1 MKLPVE
7 KFYDEMFKEYEGG
20 DMRYRGNMNYKRIYV
35 AGSYNADNVV
45 KVLNNIKRGTQVCVE
60 LLEKGYVPFCPWLD
74 FGFHWYSDKLTI
86 EDYYRYSIG
95 WLEVSDCIY
104 ILKNSENSK
113 GTQAEIKK
121 AIELDIPVLYEGKDE
136 L

>member
-7 KFYDEMFKEYEGG
+7 KFYDEMFKDYEGES
-20 DMRYRGNMNYKRIYV
+20 MKNYKRIYV
-35 AGSYNADNVV
+35 AGSYNADNVI
-45 KVLNNIKRGTQVCVE
+45 KVLGNIRRGTQVCVE
-60 LLEKGYVPFCPWLD
+60 LLKKGYVPFCPWLD
-74 FGFHWYSDKLTI
+74 FNFHWYGDLTI
-86 EDYYRYSIG
+86 DDYYRYSMG

-104 ILKNSENSK
+104 ILRDSENSK

-121 AIELDIPVLYEGKDE
+121 AIELGIPVLYEGKDY